1 MNKGAQLDLLFP
13 KSVIRQPLFAANAGT
28 ATNATANP
36 ITAKSLIV
44 RT

>member
-1 MNKGAQLDLLFP
+1 M
-13 KSVIRQPLFAANAGT
+13 PLCRFCVADIFTVTEAANAGT